1 MSEGDTVIIGNDGQM
16 NLGPFTKTRAFKQ
29 GDIFEPAPMTI
40 FEFSEDTEVYLSS
53 PMIKIQYRL
62 PAAVKTSDVNTN
74 VLYKANQIRTLQ
86 RPKGNETKWKVEFSA
101 ADNFSF

>member
-1 MSEGDTVIIGNDGQM
+1 LSEGDTVIIGNDGQM

-40 FEFSEDTEVYLSS
+40 FELSEDTEVYLSS

-74 VLYKANQIRTLQ
+74 VLFKANQIRTLQ
-86 RPKGNETKWKVEFSA
+86 RPKDNETKWKVEFSA